1 MNAPTPTASPLEGLL
16 ICGQCLEQIALV
28 DEPRPRFACGR
39 GCSTPGLLAGEFDT
53 MIIGRILET
62 VITPRNMAT
71 LLREANQQL
80 ADEIGPT
87 HVMTAEDVEELTKN
101 PDLLMQAAGSASEV
115 RLLLGRFIEEIQV
128 HGAHAVV
135 RYSLP
140 LPGDSP
146 LAGLTYQEIDL
157 APDLRV

>member
-16 ICGQCLEQIALV
+16 ICGQCRGQITLG
-28 DEPRPRFACGR
+28 DDPKPRYICGR

-53 MIIGRILET
+53 MLIGKILET

-80 ADEIGPT
+80 AGEAGPT
-87 HVMTAEDVEELTKN
+87 RVMTAQDVEELTKN

-128 HGAHAVV
+128 HGGRAGV

-146 LAGLTYQEIDL
+146 MAGLTYQEIDL